1 MEYMR
6 VAIADIV
13 TPDVRVT
20 AQYDG
25 DALEKMRG
33 TCKALGIQGA
43 VILVK
48 VGDQYEVADGK
59 NRIDRA
65 LEMGEKFIDAAVTE
79 GSAKDTLVVNLAL
92 TRSHG
97 KTRVMDMVRVIQELE
112 SAHGM
117 DSEEIRD
124 STGLTRDYIER
135 ILQISTA
142 SQSVLDALDAE
153 VIGVGHAYEL
163 SRLPT
168 FIQQDE
174 VCARHQVWRFTVR
187 ELKDQ
192 VDAVIREMD
201 NIRHEAVNPPSGDPP
216 PPRIVKCDGCHEITE
231 PRDLRSVFICPACFN
246 ELWRKARDRKDKSS
260 PRE

>member
-1 MEYMR
+1 MEYIR
-6 VAIADIV
+6 VAVADIV
-13 TPDVRVT
+13 IPDVRVT
-20 AQYDG
+20 AQYDEA
-25 DALEKMRG
+25 ALEKMRG
-33 TCKALGIQGA
+33 TCQALGIQGT

-48 VGDQYEVADGK
+48 VGGKYEVADGK

-65 LEMGEKFIDAAVTE
+65 IEMGETFIDAAVTE

-92 TRSHG
+92 TKSHG

-112 SAHGM
+112 TVHGM
-117 DSEEIRD
+117 NSDEIRD

-142 SQSVLDALDAE
+142 SQAVLDALDQE

-163 SRLPT
+163 SRLPS
-168 FIQQDE
+168 FLQQDE
-174 VCARHQVWRFTVR
+174 VCARHQVWRFTVK
-187 ELKDQ
+187 ELKEQ

-201 NIRHEAVNPPSGDPP
+201 NIRKETFNTPPAEPP
-216 PPRIVKCDGCHEITE
+216 PPRVAKCDGCHDTME

-246 ELWRKARDRKDKSS
+246 ELWRKSKGRKEEADQ
-260 PRE
+260 EE